1 MKLFFQLKTNLSFI
15 VSALILILINYLFTG
30 IALLNTFGYE
40 FAAVNGLLFVII
52 AGLFTLNKIQKAE
65 FDLIKILKYLLVFY
79 FLPLIITLINSLLT
93 MFCSFWDGMLF
104 YLLISLPSLL
114 LGFSLALLIDF
125 YFKNA
130 PSLSQIFEAL
140 QIEIRVPQSCQWLN
154 QESEEKETLEHPSR
168 RSSMRL

>member
-1 MKLFFQLKTNLSFI
+1 MKLFFQTKTNISFI

-65 FDLIKILKYLLVFY
+65 YDLIKILKYLLVFY

-104 YLLISLPSLL
+104 YLLILLAFFIAGIFFGAANRFLFQKVKTISLY
-114 LGFSLALLIDF
+114 F
-125 YFKNA
+125 YNIIARTDSGNRNIF
-130 PSLSQIFEAL
+130 LSADLFL
-140 QIEIRVPQSCQWLN
+140 FPFNWFL
-154 QESEEKETLEHPSR
+154 PW
-168 RSSMRL
+168 